1 MTSSTSL
8 YPQPS
13 GNANVASRN
22 FTTLYSGSGDI
33 VVQEPGQYGNANV
46 VALLAASTDG
56 ANTIGIVSATGNIK
70 TSAYFIGDGGYLSNV
85 ASAYG
90 NANVSAYLASGTNTA
105 NIITT
110 GNVSGTYVLG
120 NGSQLTGLP
129 ATYGNAN
136 VTTLLANLGSNA
148 ISTTGNVTA
157 GYFIGN
163 GSQLTGIASS
173 YGNAN
178 VSAYLASGTNTAD
191 MITTANIIGGNLKTS
206 GASGNIVGA
215 DYVSANFY
223 LGDGGLLSNITSSYG
238 NANVSAYLSS
248 GNITA
253 NILTTGNISAT
264 GNVTG
269 NYILG
274 NGSQLTGLP
283 ATYGNTNVVSLLA
296 SFGSNSIST
305 TGNVTASYFTGNGSL
320 LTNITGANVTGV
332 VANATYAATAGSA
345 GSATTAV
352 TVTGNA
358 QANITSVGTLTGL
371 SVSGNVQGGNILTG
385 GLISATGNITGA
397 YFIGNG
403 VSLTDLARGSNT
415 QIQFNNAGNLAGNAA
430 MTFETVA
437 GNIGLGNLIIG
448 SNATGNANTGGTAQ
462 RINTI
467 APDNGTLS
475 TATAFGNGQIVI
487 GNGYFGNLSLAQT
500 GGLGINGTR
509 GAKFLV
515 WDSANIAESGAAAV
529 RWSGVSSAGILTLT
543 GNVALNSTIRS
554 GISGVVIG
562 GGTSANTWNSTNGF
576 TGISGQNSFVN
587 VGSGNPSG
595 LNGNTTVNN
604 AIGGQ
609 SQINVFAGSNLGNTA
624 GIFAEITGSGNITN
638 SAGCFVT
645 FSGIS
650 PTTPTR
656 AYGLYMPGATA
667 SPFAGTTNANSYR
680 AATNYYFLRN
690 DDAVA
695 QTQLGTLRSYN
706 EYNYVNPTTTGALT
720 IDKVN
725 AQVQQ
730 INLTGNISGIT
741 YANMVTSLSD
751 SVNTDEEL
759 DTVTI
764 IFNQGATGGFGV
776 TFPAG
781 ATYKYSGGVTALTS
795 TAANSV
801 SVVTVRAVRIG
812 GTATYLTNIE
822 PAFV

>member
-1 MTSSTSL
+1 
-8 YPQPS
+8 
-13 GNANVASRN
+13 
-22 FTTLYSGSGDI
+22 LYSGSGDI

-56 ANTIGIVSATGNIK
+56 ANTIGIVSATGNII
-70 TSAYFIGDGGYLSNV
+70 TDAYFIGDGGYLSNV
-85 ASAYG
+85 ASSYG

-371 SVSGNVQGGNILTG
+371 SVSGNTTSGNILTAG
-385 GLISATGNITGA
+385 IVSAAGNVTGN

-403 VSLTDLARGSNT
+403 SQLTGITTSAGGSNT
-415 QIQFNNAGNLAGNAA
+415 QIQYNNGTVFAGNAA
-430 MTFETVA
+430 MTFSNVT

-475 TATAFGNGQIVI
+475 TATALGNGQIVI
-487 GNGYFGNLSLAQT
+487 GNGVNGNLSLAQT
-500 GGLGINGTR
+500 GGLGMNGMR
-509 GAKFLV
+509 GAKFVV
-515 WDSANIAESGAAAV
+515 WDSANLAESGAAAV
-529 RWSGVSSAGILTLT
+529 RWSGVSSAGIVTLT
-543 GNVALNSTIRS
+543 GNIALNSTIRA
-554 GISGVVIG
+554 GLSGVSVG
-562 GGTSANTWNSTNGF
+562 GGASANTWNSTNGI

-609 SQINVFAGSNLGNTA
+609 SQINVFAGSSLGNAA

-638 SAGCFVT
+638 SAACFVAL
-645 FSGIS
+645 SGGI
-650 PTTPTR
+650 TTGFTPTR
-656 AYGLYMPGATA
+656 AYGVYMPSNVA
-667 SPFAGTTNANSYR
+667 SPFAGTTNNNSYR
-680 AATNYYFLRN
+680 AATDYYFLRN

-706 EYNYVNPTTTGALT
+706 EYNAVSATTSGALT
-720 IDKVN
+720 IDKAVS
-725 AQVQQ
+725 QVHQV
-730 INLTGNISGIT
+730 NLTGNITSVT
-741 YANMVTSLSD
+741 YANMVSSLSD
-751 SVNTDEEL
+751 SVNTDEEV

-764 IFNQGATGGFGV
+764 IFNQGATGGYSV
-776 TFPAG
+776 ALPAG
-781 ATYKYSGGVTALTS
+781 ATYKYAGGVNTVT
-795 TAANSV
+795 TTANSV
-801 SVVTVRAVRIG
+801 TLVAVTVARIS
-812 GTATYLTNIE
+812 GTATYLTTVS
-822 PAFV
+822 PGFV